1 MRLSCPDSCITDN
14 NFNVIEFLLWKSLE
28 KTFNPHCKKSSE
40 CRNDNQKGR
49 ITMEELIK
57 VEIKNNTQVV
67 SARDLYNGLEIK
79 RKFSLWVKSNFDNF
93 IEGEDYEGVLLSTPY
108 NKAYSNGKMQEIQ
121 DYAITVSM
129 AKELAMM
136 SRTEKGKEYRK
147 YFLELERKWNDPKE
161 VVKRGYAILQN
172 ENKQLKIENGILKPK
187 ADKYDRYLSN
197 KGLITITEIAK
208 EYGMSGRELNKFL
221 HDKRIIYKKGDKW
234 FVYQRYANDGLVGY
248 ENYMPEDREIR
259 RTLKWTTKG
268 EQFIRNI
275 LEDEGIKPVLE
286 RPSQMMIEEPQ
297 EEYDGDYYTASEI
310 AYKLYLPKGAELLIG
325 KLATEYRLK
334 PVFSDSNKYC
344 RRVVDEYGRET
355 WQYTALGARVIEEL
369 IEKMEV

>member
-1 MRLSCPDSCITDN
+1 
-14 NFNVIEFLLWKSLE
+14 
-28 KTFNPHCKKSSE
+28 
-40 CRNDNQKGR
+40 
-49 ITMEELIK
+49 MEELIK
-57 VEIKNNTQVV
+57 VTTKGDTQVV
-67 SARDLYNGLEIK
+67 SARELYKGLEIK
-79 RKFSLWVKSNFDNF
+79 RRFSLWVSDNF
-93 IEGEDYEGVLLSTPY
+93 KDFIENVDFTSVRKSTVV
-108 NKAYSNGKMQEIQ
+108 NNGAKRELQ
-121 DYAITVSM
+121 DYAITISM
-129 AKELAMM
+129 AKELCMM
-136 SRTEKGKEYRK
+136 SHTELGKEYRK

-221 HDKRIIYKKGDKW
+221 HDKRIIFKKGDKW

-248 ENYMPEDREIR
+248 EIYMPEDREIR

-325 KLATEYRLK
+325 KLANEYRLK

-355 WQYTALGARVIEEL
+355 WQYTALGAKVIEEL